1 MTVYLAYKDTNTL
14 MEGYY
19 EQLMGVFDSE
29 QKAWDY
35 LRTTG
40 DFEASELCKDGVS
53 RVYHFDGE
61 MSYHWSVHAA
71 DVNMPIYE
79 PEKASTGDKADE

>member
-1 MTVYLAYKDTNTL
+1 MTVYLAYRDTNTL

-40 DFEASELCKDGVS
+40 DFEKSEPIENNTS
-53 RVYHFDGE
+53 RVYHYDGE
-61 MSYHWSVHAA
+61 MSFHWSVHAA
-71 DVNMPIYE
+71 SLNVPIYE
-79 PEKASTGDKADE
+79 